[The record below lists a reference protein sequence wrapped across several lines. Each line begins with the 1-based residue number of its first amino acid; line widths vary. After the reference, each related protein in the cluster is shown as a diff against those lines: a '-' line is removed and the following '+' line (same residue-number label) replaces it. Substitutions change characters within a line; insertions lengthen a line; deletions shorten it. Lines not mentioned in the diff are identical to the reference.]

1 MHEDLPVDDEMV
13 KAKNWWPNSLLK
25 IINTEF
31 ALGMTGTPVENGM
44 HELWQIMDILA
55 PGFLSTLKLFKETY
69 DPDAEGILNN

>member
-1 MHEDLPVDDEMV
+1 MRCRKQKKPGGRI
-13 KAKNWWPNSLLK
+13 AQALK

-69 DPDAEGILNN
+69 DPDVGES